1 MNSKKYFFI
10 ILFFLYSCT
19 AYDNVQNTPKSV
31 NKINFKN
38 KGFALTYED
47 FLYKNKIVSKKMN
60 PRDLLI
66 FQRNLKKNT
75 PVIIKNIINNKT
87 IIAKVG
93 SNANYPSFNNSVVS
107 IRISNEL
114 ELDFKEPYVEI
125 IEILN
130 NSSFIAKKAKI
141 YDEEK
146 VVADK
151 APIESI
157 SINNLNIND
166 ANKTEKKSNKNFKY
180 IIKIADFYF
189 KNTAK
194 KEKITNQGEDILQMM
209 ERIKKETKINN
220 IHVRNLSETNFR
232 VFLGPFYNLNS
243 LQNAFN
249 DISILQFESLEIIK
263 HD

>member
-10 ILFFLYSCT
+10 ILFFVYSCT

-60 PRDLLI
+60 PRDLVI

-166 ANKTEKKSNKNFKY
+166 TNKTEKKSNKNFKY

-189 KNTAK
+189 KNTA
-194 KEKITNQGEDILQMM
+194 ISMS